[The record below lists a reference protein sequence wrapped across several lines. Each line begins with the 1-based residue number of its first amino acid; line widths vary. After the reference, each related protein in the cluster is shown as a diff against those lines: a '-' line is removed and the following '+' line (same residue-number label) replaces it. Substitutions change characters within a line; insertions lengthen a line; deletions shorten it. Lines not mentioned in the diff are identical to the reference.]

1 MARYTFRR
9 ARITLEAP
17 STWRKGPFL
26 KRMLYPHQPELFG
39 PNNEYI
45 GVDSVDSVD
54 RVDRPLTVA
63 EATVLLRDYIVGRG
77 NRVVS
82 VSSLE
87 VGGKEH
93 ATAIFDKPMPYQPRE
108 VIRMKKYRLALAGF
122 VYTITATLSFEG
134 SIADA
139 GEGSPYTRGYV
150 LTSWSRRTT
159 FYSEDGYDRIVKS
172 ITVSL

>member
-1 MARYTFRR
+1 MARYKFRR

-17 STWRKGPFL
+17 STWRRGPFL
-26 KRMLYPHQPELFG
+26 KRMLYPYQPELFG

-45 GVDSVDSVD
+45 GFDSVG
-54 RVDRPLTVA
+54 RVDRTPTVA
-63 EATVLLRDYIVGRG
+63 EATILLRDDIVARG
-77 NRVVS
+77 NKLVS

-93 ATAIFDKPMPYQPRE
+93 ATAIFDKPMPYEPRE

-122 VYTITATLSFEG
+122 VCTITATLSFEG
-134 SIADA
+134 SNADS
-139 GEGSPYTRGYV
+139 GGPSPYTPGDV
-150 LTSWSRRTT
+150 LTTWSRRTT

-172 ITVSL
+172 ITISL